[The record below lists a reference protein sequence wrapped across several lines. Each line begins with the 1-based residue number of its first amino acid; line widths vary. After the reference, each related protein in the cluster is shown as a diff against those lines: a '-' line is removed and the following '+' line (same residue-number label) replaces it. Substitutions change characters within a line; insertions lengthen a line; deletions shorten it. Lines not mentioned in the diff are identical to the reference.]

1 MKAWMLLIAAGLL
14 EPCWAAM
21 MKRSDGFTRLW
32 PTLATLGISTVSF
45 ILLGRA
51 IRSIP
56 IGTGYAVWTGIG
68 AIGTVLVGILLFHES
83 VQPVRLF
90 FVAMVL
96 VGIVGL
102 YFNSPS

>member
-1 MKAWMLLIAAGLL
+1 MKAWILLIVAGLL

-45 ILLGRA
+45 LLLGRA
-51 IRSIP
+51 IKTIP

-68 AIGTVLVGILLFHES
+68 AAGTALVGILLFHEGA
-83 VQPVRLF
+83 QPARLF
-90 FVAMVL
+90 FIGLTL
-96 VGIVGL
+96 VGLVGL
-102 YFNSPS
+102 YFNSPH